1 MKELRRPIFSI
12 GVAASLV
19 GLAPTTIRGWVRAG
33 YVAPVRAANGWRM
46 FSWQDVELLRR
57 VRDLSRRGLS
67 SQEIRR
73 RLRRQ
78 AGRPGSPLEGA
89 TGAASLPAVRRL
101 SRRLERGRQAIL
113 AIPAAVR
120 PA

>member
-1 MKELRRPIFSI
+1 MKEIRRPIFSI

-19 GLAPTTIRGWVRAG
+19 GLSPATVRRWVRAG

-46 FSWQDVELLRR
+46 FSWQNVEVLRR
-57 VRDLSRRGLS
+57 VRDLSRRGLT

-73 RLRRQ
+73 GLRRRRTV
-78 AGRPGSPLEGA
+78 APAALGRTNGA
-89 TGAASLPAVRRL
+89 TSLPAERRL
-101 SRRLERGRQAIL
+101 SRGLEQGRPAIL